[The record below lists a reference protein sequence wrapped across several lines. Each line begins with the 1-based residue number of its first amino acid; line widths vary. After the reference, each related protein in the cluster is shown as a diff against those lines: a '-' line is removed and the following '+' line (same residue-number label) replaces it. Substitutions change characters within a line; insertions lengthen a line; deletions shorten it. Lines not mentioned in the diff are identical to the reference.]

1 MDSSGRFIA
10 LGMGD
15 GTMRVLD
22 ARTGLPLAPQLPT
35 ASLRLNNLS
44 ISPDGRYIATSG
56 FPPSVNIWDSRTF
69 TPVGLPLPI
78 EVTQGGRARDSA
90 PTVGSGCSP
99 ARSYRSSPSTR
110 TNGWPGPARRQH
122 APSPRASTR
131 RSCLTVPISL
141 PAPDRLHSGP

>member
-15 GTMRVLD
+15 GTMRILD

-35 ASLRLNNLS
+35 ASLRFNNVS

-78 EVTQGGRARDSA
+78 DVTQGGSRARFGPDGRLWVLTG
-90 PTVGSGCSP
+90 PVLQVFTVDP
-99 ARSYRSSPSTR
+99 DQWLARACHEAGR
-110 TNGWPGPARRQH
+110 T
-122 APSPRASTR
+122 
-131 RSCLTVPISL
+131 LTKGEYQEIL
-141 PAPDRLHSGP
+141 PDRPYQPACA